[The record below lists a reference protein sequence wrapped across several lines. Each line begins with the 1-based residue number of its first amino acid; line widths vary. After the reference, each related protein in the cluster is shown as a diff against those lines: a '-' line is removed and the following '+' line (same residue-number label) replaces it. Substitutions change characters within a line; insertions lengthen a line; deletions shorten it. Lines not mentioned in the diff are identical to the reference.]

1 MGGDAGRGWPLH
13 VDGYFPTSE
22 NLTVHTPVAP
32 AHAGGVSFRESVKK
46 TLPMPQIVGHAPR
59 RAVLRGD

>member
-1 MGGDAGRGWPLH
+1 MGGDTGRGWPVH

-32 AHAGGVSFRESVKK
+32 AACGVSFWGSVKT